1 MLLPSTRHATTEYR
15 ACYNL
20 AAEDTNGPWH
30 TLANTSSSLQCKVAQ
45 QSPCHHVSAMQTFV
59 YSLSA
64 FVLLCWSCSVSC
76 HLRIL
81 QAVRHGALQLTAA
94 LSMVLQQHQYMSQMS
109 PSSPMYGSNSL
120 ASASSMFH
128 MSQSSGS
135 PDFSYPYSHWYW
147 PQAPSSPQGAPRG
160 MPFMQAQ
167 YAASNTFSSGIVTSK
182 GTLSGICER
191 WHMFQLLTKA
201 NCLHVLR

>member
-1 MLLPSTRHATTEYR
+1 MSMVGMSA
-15 ACYNL
+15 
-20 AAEDTNGPWH
+20 
-30 TLANTSSSLQCKVAQ
+30 SSSQASQ
-45 QSPCHHVSAMQTFV
+45 QSLRIYTMTLLYTF
-59 YSLSA
+59 SA
-64 FVLLCWSCSVSC
+64 FVQFYSPMLSQFHPCSLRTVS
-76 HLRIL
+76 HS
-81 QAVRHGALQLTAA
+81 ALQLTVA

-160 MPFMQAQ
+160 MPFMQAH
-167 YAASNTFSSGIVTSK
+167 YAASNTFSSGIIT
-182 GTLSGICER
+182 
-191 WHMFQLLTKA
+191 
-201 NCLHVLR
+201 